1 MGSHNDDNEPRVA
14 SSRRSFDFAVRPL
27 LRQVPERL
35 ERPLPERTF
44 PERLLVSCFPFFRP
58 VIHTADPVPSLE
70 AADDVSVRLADANHA
85 LHDNENDEDGNNGDA
100 RGGSYARSLLP
111 RVIGSLCRCLPWHWT
126 GNENHG
132 VARRLGEAATL
143 GSNQIARRLG
153 KASDKQA
160 GGDEDGETAT
170 GETEEEVR
178 REGQN
183 EAKGKGVKE
192 VKREGEKEVREEGE
206 EEEPPVYLRFENQTE
221 ATVNVLWLSHTGEE
235 RCYFTLFAAAPFTIS
250 NRANFFQN
258 HPTQTQAAV
267 DVLWL
272 SHTGE
277 EHCYFTLQPACCNT
291 QATFEGNVWLV
302 RDAATQKLLHHRVK
316 VALRSSV
323 GRRQRYL
330 IRPRPSQQHILVG
343 TANAAVAAASG
354 TATADGGT
362 TTAGAAS
369 ISAGSSSKRVVME
382 EEAEGDVRVPSCY
395 RQVVGTAV
403 GVPVVA
409 HGRVCMPALCAAAD
423 IVEHMLQALCAAAD
437 IVEHMLEVTALRG

>member
-58 VIHTADPVPSLE
+58 VIHSADPVPSLE

-206 EEEPPVYLRFENQTE
+206 EEEPPVYLRFENQT
-221 ATVNVLWLSHTGEE
+221 
-235 RCYFTLFAAAPFTIS
+235 
-250 NRANFFQN
+250 
-258 HPTQTQAAV
+258 QAAV

-369 ISAGSSSKRVVME
+369 IGAGSSSKRVVME